1 MLGRALAN
9 QKVDLTQSQTLLPS
23 YVSSW
28 NVSSDRE
35 LSLQGWVTPILK
47 KLSWLFC
54 GTPVTQPNL
63 LRPQQSPAYPRTG
76 L

>member
-9 QKVDLTQSQTLLPS
+9 QKVDLTQSQTLLPT

-35 LSLQGWVTPILK
+35 LSLQGWVTPILT

-54 GTPVTQPNL
+54 GTLVIQPNP
-63 LRPQQSPAYPRTG
+63 LRPQQSPASPRIG